1 VRLSL
6 RRRSLPEFAAW
17 PSAVHPVL
25 QRIYAM
31 RGVLTPERA
40 ELRLAQLLRPD
51 ALGGLA
57 LATSILADAIGAR
70 QRILVVGDFDADGA
84 TGTAVAVRGLRLLG
98 AHHVNF
104 RVPHR
109 LRHGYGLSPALVA
122 DLGADTPDVLVTV
135 DSGIACV
142 RGVEA
147 ANRAGIRVIVTDHH
161 LPGAQLPDAAAIVNP
176 NLCDDAFPSKALSGV
191 GVMFYLLLALRRRL
205 REQGAFVPGV
215 ATEPDLSVLL
225 DLVALGTVADM
236 VPLDDNNRVLVQA
249 GLRRMRAG
257 QMQPGLR
264 ALAEVAGRRL
274 DRIASSDLGYALGP
288 RLNAAG
294 RLEDMALGIECLL
307 ADTDAQARPLAQQLD
322 AINAERKQVQQQM
335 LEQAE
340 ALVAACLLRHGE
352 TLPHG
357 LSVFDPDW
365 HPGVVGLV
373 ASRLKDRL
381 HRPVIAFAPGAED
394 GLLRGSARSIT
405 GFHMRDALAD
415 LASADPDLIVR
426 FGGHAMAAGLS
437 LDPAN
442 LSRFGDAFEA
452 LARDRLD
459 PATLQA
465 ELWSDGPLS
474 RAEIGRELAEQLRYA
489 GPWGQCFPEPLFDD
503 EFAVEDWR
511 VVGEAHLK
519 LRLRHADGGDALDAI
534 HFDGWRGEAPAT
546 RVRLAYQL
554 ELDDWRDRRGV
565 QLLVRHREPA

>member
-1 VRLSL
+1 MS
-6 RRRSLPEFAAW
+6 
-17 PSAVHPVL
+17 
-25 QRIYAM
+25 
-31 RGVLTPERA
+31 
-40 ELRLAQLLRPD
+40 
-51 ALGGLA
+51 GLA
-57 LATSILADAIGAR
+57 YLDASAFVKL
-70 QRILVVGDFDADGA
+70 LVHEPETPALQA
-84 TGTAVAVRGLRLLG
+84 SLLG
-98 AHHVNF
+98 Q
-104 RVPHR
+104 R
-109 LRHGYGLSPALVA
+109 
-122 DLGADTPDVLVTV
+122 
-135 DSGIACV
+135 
-142 RGVEA
+142 
-147 ANRAGIRVIVTDHH
+147 
-161 LPGAQLPDAAAIVNP
+161 
-176 NLCDDAFPSKALSGV
+176 
-191 GVMFYLLLALRRRL
+191 
-205 REQGAFVPGV
+205 
-215 ATEPDLSVLL
+215 
-225 DLVALGTVADM
+225 
-236 VPLDDNNRVLVQA
+236 
-249 GLRRMRAG
+249 
-257 QMQPGLR
+257 
-264 ALAEVAGRRL
+264 
-274 DRIASSDLGYALGP
+274 
-288 RLNAAG
+288 
-294 RLEDMALGIECLL
+294 
-307 ADTDAQARPLAQQLD
+307 
-322 AINAERKQVQQQM
+322 
-335 LEQAE
+335 
-340 ALVAACLLRHGE
+340 
-352 TLPHG
+352 
-357 LSVFDPDW
+357 
-365 HPGVVGLV
+365 GLV

-489 GPWGQCFPEPLFDD
+489 GPWGQGFPEPLFDD